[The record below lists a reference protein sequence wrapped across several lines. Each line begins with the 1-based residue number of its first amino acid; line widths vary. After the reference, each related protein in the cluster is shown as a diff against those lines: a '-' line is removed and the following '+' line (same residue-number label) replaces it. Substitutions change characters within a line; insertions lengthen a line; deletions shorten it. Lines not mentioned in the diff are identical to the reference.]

1 MMDKITERSAIV
13 GWLKP
18 LSRNAGT
25 YDTDVVD
32 MKLIKRAVV
41 EVLCGAITTTGTL
54 DVTLYGNTSSSTSG
68 GTAITGKSTTDS
80 TFNGSANSDGI
91 ARIEVEA
98 AELEAQGLRYLYA
111 EAVVANAAVVFA
123 VTITAFD
130 VRYGDAPG
138 LIPDLAAVREIVY

>member
-98 AELEAQGLRYLYA
+98 AEAIVSTDNGWLRLTWMKSRA
-111 EAVVANAAVVFA
+111 
-123 VTITAFD
+123 
-130 VRYGDAPG
+130 
-138 LIPDLAAVREIVY
+138 REIGRAHV